1 MPEQFGPLLA
11 DLEAKGIQNVGYEII
26 HDFPRWT
33 KNRPAQQ
40 AGEEPQPQPHAA
52 PVKDR
57 PKGFMTEQIIAHL
70 RRANGKPVALRD
82 FLYLSSSNKTN
93 SIGGTLTLLV
103 KQKRATRVAPAM
115 YVLGPKEGGQ
125 DRPGVAGPKKRAPTQ
140 KAPAQKAPAQKAP
153 APADTQ
159 SPSETVPD
167 MILGVIKHSGQLRS
181 KEIIDGVRHFRAGVS
196 DGTVRSAISA
206 LLYRKKI
213 KQFADG
219 TYALRAGIHA
229 PDLDELPPAAPEPAI
244 QPDEPA
250 NQHEATATEV

>member
-1 MPEQFGPLLA
+1 
-11 DLEAKGIQNVGYEII
+11 
-26 HDFPRWT
+26 
-33 KNRPAQQ
+33 
-40 AGEEPQPQPHAA
+40 
-52 PVKDR
+52 
-57 PKGFMTEQIIAHL
+57 
-70 RRANGKPVALRD
+70 
-82 FLYLSSSNKTN
+82 
-93 SIGGTLTLLV
+93 
-103 KQKRATRVAPAM
+103 
-115 YVLGPKEGGQ
+115 
-125 DRPGVAGPKKRAPTQ
+125 
-140 KAPAQKAPAQKAP
+140 
-153 APADTQ
+153 
-159 SPSETVPD
+159 